1 MYMAFTLIP
10 VLTDGP
16 LCGCIATPLS
26 EDLYADPKSCCED
39 KLGWI
44 VSEYCEVSVMV

>member
-1 MYMAFTLIP
+1 MYMALTLIP

-16 LCGCIATPLS
+16 LCGGIATPLS
-26 EDLYADPKSCCED
+26 EYLYADPKSCCVD

-44 VSEYCEVSVMV
+44 QSQFCEVSVLV